1 MGTQIINCFVLHPS
15 TAEYYDDHRLWL
27 KIPPTTPLGCSRGQ
41 ETKVNLSFTHERLT
55 YVES

>member
-1 MGTQIINCFVLHPS
+1 MGTQIINCFVLHHQ
-15 TAEYYDDHRLWL
+15 AEYYDDHRLWL

-55 YVES
+55 YVET